1 MWCVVLCVPLLNLP
15 ILKLEN
21 GETGKRCSC
30 STYYMLSLIFPNFI
44 FLFWNLSGKM
54 KKWKTP
60 KNKNQGNPDFKIP
73 KKNERR
79 PLKFKY
85 DNPKEEETSVV
96 PWYPSSVIPTTAV
109 FSKKETVTQ
118 QKRFQVF
125 NNINNNYYDKIYLES
140 LLNGWLFSSINRIAS
155 V

>member
-1 MWCVVLCVPLLNLP
+1 MENL
-15 ILKLEN
+15 E
-21 GETGKRCSC
+21 
-30 STYYMLSLIFPNFI
+30 
-44 FLFWNLSGKM
+44 
-54 KKWKTP
+54 TP
-60 KNKNQGNPDFKIP
+60 KNKNHGNPDFKIP

-85 DNPKEEETSVV
+85 DNQRRRNF
-96 PWYPSSVIPTTAV
+96 IRAAAV